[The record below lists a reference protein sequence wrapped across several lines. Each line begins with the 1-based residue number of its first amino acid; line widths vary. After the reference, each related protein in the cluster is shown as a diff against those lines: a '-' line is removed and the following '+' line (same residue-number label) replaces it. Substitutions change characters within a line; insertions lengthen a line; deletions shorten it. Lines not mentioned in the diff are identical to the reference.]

1 MTVSSLAD
9 KRCVPCL
16 GGTPPL
22 TPAEIAPLLAQVEG
36 WTVEAN
42 KRLIKPFKFKN
53 FVQAVEF
60 VNACLTNDLGRIMP
74 GKAQYTL
81 CCDESGG
88 VVDDLIAYLVD
99 ADEVFLVP
107 NAANNAAT
115 LRTKNLRRIIA
126 PRGWQKSALFE
137 PFPQLRRVFR
147 QFWHGSLRSPLA
159 EHEPFYQAPPFA
171 AVFHRSVGPALDP
184 KRSW

>member
-1 MTVSSLAD
+1 RHGTA
-9 KRCVPCL
+9 
-16 GGTPPL
+16 GGIHAASGPVCAFPG
-22 TPAEIAPLLAQVEG
+22 A
-36 WTVEAN
+36 
-42 KRLIKPFKFKN
+42 
-53 FVQAVEF
+53 
-60 VNACLTNDLGRIMP
+60 GR
-74 GKAQYTL
+74 
-81 CCDESGG
+81 ESVAAATTIGAG
-88 VVDDLIAYLVD
+88 DCAI
-99 ADEVFLVP
+99 VP

-159 EHEPFYQAPPFA
+159 GHEPFYQAPPFA

-184 KRSW
+184 